1 MTELTDFVK
10 LKSEDKFILKV
21 NFIRPQLKTIYIF
34 SFLLGLADSLWV
46 YVASTYFQQNSKTDD
61 VSLFYLLAYAVVLVI
76 LLNLH
81 KLVRAWGKKNIF
93 LLAITGR
100 TLLMVVLY
108 FSQHAMVNLLGA
120 MAYVACSYLTYVSL
134 DMILE
139 SFSRDQSTGRTR
151 GLNLTLASWGFV
163 FGPFISTTILAK
175 FNFTGL
181 FSILAIFNL
190 VIVFFSIIKMPE
202 TGHDNLVR
210 KTTFEMLSRA
220 WQQKNILKI
229 YYVSFVLEFFY
240 ALIIIYTPLYLRSL
254 GLSWQEIGY
263 AFTIMLIPFLIM
275 EYPIGLIVDKKKNE
289 NKLILMFLT
298 ILIFTTAA
306 IFFIHS
312 KEVWLWATILL
323 GTRIGAAGLDVLRDV
338 YFYKRVD
345 GVDVDLI
352 DFYRTAGPLAVLLG
366 TAMTSLLLLFLPLP
380 YIFLTVALVAATS
393 LAPVLRLDN
402 KLPLR

>member
-1 MTELTDFVK
+1 MT
-10 LKSEDKFILKV
+10 
-21 NFIRPQLKTIYIF
+21 
-34 SFLLGLADSLWV
+34 DSLWV
-46 YVASTYFQQNSKTDD
+46 YVASTYFQQNSKTDN
-61 VSLFYLLAYAVVLVI
+61 VGLFYLLAYAVVLVI

-81 KLVRAWGKKNIF
+81 KSVRAWGKKNIF
-93 LLAITGR
+93 LLAIAGR

-108 FSQHAMVNLLGA
+108 FSQQAMVNLLSA
-120 MAYVACSYLTYVSL
+120 MAYMACSYLTYVSL

-175 FNFTGL
+175 FDFTGL
-181 FSILAIFNL
+181 FFILAIFNL
-190 VIVFFSIIKMPE
+190 AILLFSIIKMPE
-202 TGHDNLVR
+202 TAHDNLVR
-210 KTTFEMLSRA
+210 KTTGEMLSRA
-220 WQQKNILKI
+220 WRQKNILRI

-240 ALIIIYTPLYLRSL
+240 ALIIIYTPIYLRSL

-263 AFTIMLIPFLIM
+263 AFTVMLIPFLII

-323 GTRIGAAGLDVLRDV
+323 GTRMGAAGLDVLRDI
-338 YFYKRVD
+338 YFYKRVG

-352 DFYRTAGPLAVLLG
+352 DFYRTACPLAVLVG
-366 TAMTSLLLLFLPLP
+366 AAMAGLLLLFLPLP
-380 YIFLTVALVAATS
+380 YIFLTVALVVAT
-393 LAPVLRLDN
+393 AIWPVLKLAN
-402 KLPLR
+402 KLPAVKS